1 MTVEAAPPP
10 PIDEAQGDPRVRR
23 AGPRRRRRPLAVRSG
38 GRGRSRWGTA
48 RREWSAYVFLAPG
61 LIVFSIFTL
70 FALLFAFYLTFHEWD
85 IINPD
90 KPFVGLQNYSR
101 MMTDTDFQQ
110 SIINTFYFTGAS
122 VPLSMVIGLLIALL
136 LNLGIHLRGLLRTMF
151 FLPQVTPFIVVAI
164 VWKWLYNGDYGLIN
178 YYLLKAHLISQ
189 PLHWLSD
196 QNLAMPA
203 VVLMTVWAGVGFSMV
218 VYLAALQAVPEE
230 LHEAAKMDGAGSVA
244 RFWNITVPQL
254 RPTTL
259 FLLVIGIVGS
269 LQVFTQIFVMTNGGP
284 VDRTTTM
291 VFFIYQAAF
300 KFYQMGYASTLSFVL
315 FAMTLVFT
323 AIQLWLYKKADQ

>member
-1 MTVEAAPPP
+1 MSVEAAPPAAT
-10 PIDEAQGDPRVRR
+10 DEPHGGSR
-23 AGPRRRRRPLAVRSG
+23 GSG
-38 GRGRSRWGTA
+38 TRSRRLRRSVAAPASRPARSAWRSA

-122 VPLSMVIGLLIALL
+122 VPLSMIIGLLIALL
-136 LNLGIHLRGLLRTMF
+136 LNQGIRMRGLFRTMF

-164 VWKWLYNGDYGLIN
+164 VWKWLYNGDYGLFN
-178 YYLLKAHLISQ
+178 YYLLKTHLITQ

-203 VVLMTVWAGVGFSMV
+203 VVLMTVWAGIGFSMV

-230 LHEAAKMDGAGSVA
+230 LYEAAKMDGAGGIA

-259 FLLVIGIVGS
+259 FLLVIGIIGS
-269 LQVFTQIFVMTNGGP
+269 LQVFTQIYVMTNGGP
-284 VDRTTTM
+284 VDKTTTM

>member
-1 MTVEAAPPP
+1 MTVEAAPPAAAEQP
-10 PIDEAQGDPRVRR
+10 HDDSPGGVK
-23 AGPRRRRRPLAVRSG
+23 PRRRRGSVVASASRPSRSAW
-38 GRGRSRWGTA
+38 RSA
-48 RREWSAYVFLAPG
+48 RREWSAYLFLAPG

-90 KPFVGLQNYSR
+90 KPFLGLKNYSR

-122 VPLSMVIGLLIALL
+122 VPLSMIIGLLIALL
-136 LNLGIHLRGLLRTMF
+136 LNQGIRLRGLFRTMF

-164 VWKWLYNGDYGLIN
+164 VWKWLYNGDYGLFN
-178 YYLLKAHLISQ
+178 YYLLKAHLIDQ

-203 VVLMTVWAGVGFSMV
+203 VVLMTVWAGIGFSMV

-230 LHEAAKMDGAGSVA
+230 LYEAAKVDGAGSVA
-244 RFWNITVPQL
+244 RFWNVTVPQL

-259 FLLVIGIVGS
+259 FLLVIGIIGS
-269 LQVFTQIFVMTNGGP
+269 LQVFTQIYVMTNGGP

-291 VFFIYQAAF
+291 VFYIYQAAF